1 MPYYSDSDSDDYSY
15 GCDWCG
21 TRFRSRYA
29 LIQHWTQ
36 SPQHHYCQYCDKHY
50 PNAGALENH
59 RESDHF
65 YCSSCEKV
73 FESEHG
79 LHSHYR
85 QSPKHDWCDLCKRL
99 FQNAN
104 NLKTHM
110 RCVHGP
116 KNVKCVSDHCD
127 KKFISRSA
135 MIKHLEMGKCP
146 SGIDRYDVHKC
157 VRRTDDDQLIMKAP
171 ISVAEDSWNGHAFE
185 CPLCDKEFD
194 YAKSLASHLIS
205 PKHKDEIRLYSC
217 PGWDCD
223 LRFRLFSAFVEHVD
237 SKKCDALSDHSL
249 WNAIM
254 RVLEQLAEDFSP
266 DYAY

>member
-15 GCDWCG
+15 GCDRCG
-21 TRFRSRYA
+21 TRFRSRTTTA
-29 LIQHWTQ
+29 SIATNTTRTLVPWRTT
-36 SPQHHYCQYCDKHY
+36 
-50 PNAGALENH
+50 ENMIT
-59 RESDHF
+59 F
-65 YCSSCEKV
+65 I
-73 FESEHG
+73 
-79 LHSHYR
+79 
-85 QSPKHDWCDLCKRL
+85 SPKHDWCDLCKRL